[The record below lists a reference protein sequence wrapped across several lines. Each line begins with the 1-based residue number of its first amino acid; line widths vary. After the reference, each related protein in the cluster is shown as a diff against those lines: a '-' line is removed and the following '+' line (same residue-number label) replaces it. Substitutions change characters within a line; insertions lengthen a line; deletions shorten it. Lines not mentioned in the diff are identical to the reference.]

1 MTKAERTRL
10 LRELIAEQKLLK
22 KRIASI
28 PNLTL
33 KSTDKKVNEFLGIL
47 YDVKSRIPVELNM
60 ITRKVESFTNK
71 INKPGYVLNIPAGTF
86 KIPPG
91 TLSARGWHKDHYN
104 YNKAEKHERTPAKRR
119 TPARNVTRTG
129 AKRIRKTNIKKY
141 K

>member
-47 YDVKSRIPVELNM
+47 YDVKSRIPVELNA
-60 ITRKVESFTNK
+60 ITRKVETFTNK
-71 INKPGYVLNIPAGTF
+71 INKPGYSYTITNSG
-86 KIPPG
+86 
-91 TLSARGWHKDHYN
+91 LSARGWHKDHNN
-104 YNKAEKHERTPAKRR
+104 YNRAERHELPPSLRR
-119 TPARNVTRTG
+119 TPARNVTKAGT
-129 AKRIRKTNIKKY
+129 KRKRKTSIKKY